1 MSLQDTNLG
10 RSFYCLIWVLVYHL
24 TVHVDP
30 YLLLINYGLSQLLM
44 LSALISCTVY
54 TVVGCYIFRI
64 YLLIADDGGER
75 EYNVLVTVLPLFIL
89 V

>member
-1 MSLQDTNLG
+1 
-10 RSFYCLIWVLVYHL
+10 
-24 TVHVDP
+24 
-30 YLLLINYGLSQLLM
+30 M

-54 TVVGCYIFRI
+54 TVVGCCIFRI

-89 V
+89 VYEKGVAWGEGGETGSYTRKRIV

>member
-1 MSLQDTNLG
+1 
-10 RSFYCLIWVLVYHL
+10 
-24 TVHVDP
+24 
-30 YLLLINYGLSQLLM
+30 M